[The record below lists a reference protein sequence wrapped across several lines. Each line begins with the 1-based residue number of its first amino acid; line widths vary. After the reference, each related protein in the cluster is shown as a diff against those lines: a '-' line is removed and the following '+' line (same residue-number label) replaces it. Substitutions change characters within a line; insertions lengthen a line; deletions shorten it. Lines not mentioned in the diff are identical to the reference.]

1 MLLRSFSKRNACRSD
16 AIIRAAASLAVFKIM
31 SAYAF
36 FKATIFYNTKDKNK
50 INKMKTRKKNFRILS
65 ESKKRIHK
73 PPILPCIEKGQSQKE
88 GRFVFAFLE
97 GFWRNLTDWHLLR
110 TETSVRNYW
119 IAPVHCP
126 NDKLILS
133 VGRSGPTWKK
143 KVLVGRRKR
152 CRFSFGV

>member
-1 MLLRSFSKRNACRSD
+1 MPLFELPPLSPCSKLCPRTPSLRPPFSTTQKTKTKSTKWKQEKKTFEFYQNQRKEFTNLRFCHVLRKAKAKRRG
-16 AIIRAAASLAVFKIM
+16 VF
-31 SAYAF
+31 F
-36 FKATIFYNTKDKNK
+36 
-50 INKMKTRKKNFRILS
+50 
-65 ESKKRIHK
+65 
-73 PPILPCIEKGQSQKE
+73 
-88 GRFVFAFLE
+88 FAFLE

>member
-1 MLLRSFSKRNACRSD
+1 MPLFELPPLSPCSKLCPRTPSLRPPFSTTQK
-16 AIIRAAASLAVFKIM
+16 
-31 SAYAF
+31 
-36 FKATIFYNTKDKNK
+36 TKTKSTK
-50 INKMKTRKKNFRILS
+50 LKQEKKNFRILS

-88 GRFVFAFLE
+88 GRFFFSFLE